1 LSLTLGVTGAFS
13 STAAAQAVPGFVH
26 RQSQVEMAVRVAE
39 TLEWGGVAM
48 LEAGTGVGKSI
59 AYLLPAVLSGR
70 KCVVSTATISLQDQL
85 LHKDIP
91 AVGRMVGTHVDAAL
105 LKGRGNYLCLRK
117 WSLAGGE
124 APGWLEAW
132 VCNTHDGDMGNAPKE
147 VPASLRPKISGD
159 GLDCLGTQ
167 CGCFA
172 RCFYYR
178 ARNAARKATIMV
190 LNHHLLLCGLAQGD
204 LIPEAGLLVVDEAH
218 QLADAAGEC
227 LGVILSVPML
237 DPVIDAIIQS
247 GLEPERKEGLLGA
260 VRSAAA
266 TITLLAGKTADDGE
280 YPLSQMLPELESLM
294 GFCDVLKDGLSGRD
308 DTMGGG
314 QAAAAIGEAA
324 RRIAELEGSDWCV
337 FTEEAGRHRVLRGVP
352 LEPGPEL
359 ATLVWNAFPG
369 AVLTSATLSVAGD
382 FSYFSRRLGVPSGF
396 YGEVFP
402 SPFNYPDQA
411 LLAIPEALPPRE
423 DHQSMAGMAWS
434 VASGLAR
441 ILGGRTMVLFTSYRN
456 LELTLETSRND
467 PVSVVRVLAQGQM
480 PRSAILESFRKDPG
494 AVILGTRSFWEGIDL
509 AGDLLQGLIIDR
521 IPFPSPG
528 HPLMRARIAALET
541 RGESS
546 FMSLMLPMAAIRLR
560 QGAGRLIRA
569 SGDRGVLVLL
579 DEKLLRAGYGKTLLA
594 SLPPFRRASLEE
606 ALIFAGEHAGS
617 GCVSGA
623 EANA

>member
-1 LSLTLGVTGAFS
+1 LNLTERVTEAFS
-13 STAAAQAVPGFVH
+13 GPAAAQAVPGFVH

-39 TLEWGGVAM
+39 TLEWGGLAM

-70 KCVVSTATISLQDQL
+70 KCVVSTATIALQDQL

-91 AVGRMVGTHVDAAL
+91 AVGRMVGVNVDAAL

-117 WSLAGGE
+117 WSLSGGE
-124 APGWLEAW
+124 AQGWLQAW
-132 VCNTHDGDMGNAPKE
+132 VRDTPDGDIGHAPRE
-147 VPASLRPKISGD
+147 IPAGLRPKLAGD

-167 CGCFA
+167 CGSFSQ
-172 RCFYYR
+172 CFYYK
-178 ARNAARKATIMV
+178 ARNAARKASIMV
-190 LNHHLLLCGLAQGD
+190 LNHHLLLCGLASGD

-227 LGVILSVPML
+227 LGVMLSVPML
-237 DPVIDAIIQS
+237 DPVIDAVIQS
-247 GLEPERKEGLLGA
+247 GLEPGRKEGLLGA

-266 TITLLAGKTADDGE
+266 AINVLTGTTADDAE
-280 YPLSQMLPELESLM
+280 YPLSLMLPELDALM
-294 GFCDVLKDGLSGRD
+294 GFCDTLKEGLSGRD

-337 FTEEAGRHRVLRGVP
+337 FTEEAGRQRVLKGVP

-359 ATLVWNAFPG
+359 STLVWDVFSS

-382 FSYFSRRLGVPSGF
+382 FSYFSRRLGVPSEF

-402 SPFNYPDQA
+402 SPFSYPDQA
-411 LLAIPEALPPRE
+411 MLAIPEALPSRD
-423 DHQSMAGMAWS
+423 DHQSLADTAWRI
-434 VASGLAR
+434 ASGLAR

-456 LELTLETSRND
+456 LELTLEASQND
-467 PVSVVRVLAQGQM
+467 PVAGVRVLAQGQM
-480 PRSAILESFRKDPG
+480 PRSAILDSFRKDPG

-509 AGDLLQGLIIDR
+509 AGDLLQGLVIDR

-528 HPLMRARIAALET
+528 HPLMRARIASLEA
-541 RGESS
+541 RGESP
-546 FMSLMLPMAAIRLR
+546 FMSLMLPIAAIRLR
-560 QGAGRLIRA
+560 QGAGRLIRS

-579 DEKLLRAGYGKTLLA
+579 DEKLIRAGYGKTLLA
-594 SLPPFRRASLEE
+594 SLPPFRRGSLEE
-606 ALIFAGEHAGS
+606 ALTFAGEHGGAG
-617 GCVSGA
+617 GVSGA

>member
-1 LSLTLGVTGAFS
+1 MNLVEGVTAAFNGP
-13 STAAAQAVPGFVH
+13 AAALAVPGFVH

-70 KCVVSTATISLQDQL
+70 KCVVSTATIALQDQL
-85 LHKDIP
+85 LQKDIP
-91 AVGRMVGTHVDAAL
+91 AVARMVGAHVDAAL

-117 WSLAGGE
+117 WSLSGGE
-124 APGWLEAW
+124 AQGWLQTW
-132 VCNTHDGDMGNAPKE
+132 VRDTRDGDMGNTPRE
-147 VPASLRPKISGD
+147 IPAALRPKLAGD
-159 GLDCLGTQ
+159 GLDCIGTQ
-167 CGCFA
+167 CGSFSQ
-172 RCFYYR
+172 CFYYR
-178 ARNAARKATIMV
+178 ARNAARKASIMV
-190 LNHHLLLCGLAQGD
+190 LNHHLLLCGLASGD

-227 LGVILSVPML
+227 LGVVLSVLML
-237 DPVIDAIIQS
+237 DPVIDAVIQS
-247 GLEPERKEGLLGA
+247 GLEPERKEELLGA

-266 TITLLAGKTADDGE
+266 AITVLTGKTADDAE
-280 YPLSQMLPELESLM
+280 YPLSQMLPELDALM
-294 GFCDVLKDGLSGRD
+294 GFCDLLKEGLSGRD
-308 DTMGGG
+308 DTLGGG

-324 RRIAELEGSDWCV
+324 RRMAELEGSDWCV
-337 FTEEAGRHRVLRGVP
+337 FTEEAGRQRILKGVP

-359 ATLVWNAFPG
+359 STLVWDAFSS

-382 FSYFSRRLGVPSGF
+382 FSYFSRRLGVPSES

-411 LLAIPEALPPRE
+411 LLAIPEALPPRD
-423 DHQSMAGMAWS
+423 DHQSLAETAWS
-434 VASGLAR
+434 VASELAR
-441 ILGGRTMVLFTSYRN
+441 ILRGRTMVLFTSYRN
-456 LELTLETSRND
+456 LELTLEASRKD
-467 PVSVVRVLAQGQM
+467 PVAGVRVLAQGQM

-509 AGDLLQGLIIDR
+509 AGDLLQGLVIDR

-528 HPLMRARIAALET
+528 HPLMRARIASLEA

-546 FMSLMLPMAAIRLR
+546 FMSLMLPIAAIRLR
-560 QGAGRLIRA
+560 QGAGRLIRS

-617 GCVSGA
+617 GGVSGA